1 MFVIPAAYVGH
12 VAGLATSGLWTGTS
26 LCFTAAARRLG
37 PTRTNAVRLV
47 IAVVLLAVTHRLV
60 AGMWVPR
67 AVGGQ
72 VLLLAASGLV
82 GLTIGDQALFT
93 AFVQLGPRLVMLI
106 ETTAP
111 LFAAL
116 FGWLALGETI
126 APLGCLGIALTVAGV
141 GWVVLERPVGP
152 TPWTSGR
159 RARGVLLAVF
169 AAICQAGG
177 LLLSK
182 QGMGHGWL
190 PPEQHLRPL
199 SATLLRMLFAVA
211 GMVPFVLFYWARE
224 RRERNAGVYPASRA
238 WRAGLL
244 FAFAGAFGG
253 PFLGV
258 WMSLTAA
265 DHAPVGVAQTLMA
278 LPPVLILPLARLIY
292 KEHIS
297 TRAVLGALVAVGGVA
312 LLFVAR

>member
-1 MFVIPAAYVGH
+1 MFSIPAAYIGH
-12 VAGLATSGLWTGTS
+12 VAGLTTSGLWTGTS
-26 LCFTAAARRLG
+26 LCFTAATRRLG

-47 IAVVLLAVTHRLV
+47 MAVILLAAMHRLV
-60 AGMWVPR
+60 TGVWVPG

-93 AFVQLGPRLVMLI
+93 AFMQLGPRLVMLI

-126 APLGCLGIALTVAGV
+126 ALLGCLGIALTVGGV
-141 GWVVLERPVGP
+141 GWVVLERPAGP
-152 TPWTSGR
+152 TPWASGR
-159 RARGVLLAVF
+159 RARGVMLAVF

-190 PPEQHLRPL
+190 PTEQHLRPL
-199 SATLLRMLFAVA
+199 SATLVRMSFAAV
-211 GMVPFVLFYWARE
+211 GMVPFVLFYWMRE
-224 RRERNAGVYPASRA
+224 RRERAAGVYPVARA

-258 WMSLTAA
+258 WMSLVAA

-278 LPPVLILPLARLIY
+278 LPPVLILPLARVIY

-297 TRAVLGALVAVGGVA
+297 VRAVLGAVVAVGGVA